1 LFSHAIADWFDDAG
15 YLFEALSIFSFICW
29 AAPNNVVVNQ
39 LFGVHSGLG
48 MSFIT
53 FDWTQITWTG
63 SPLMVPWWAQLQI
76 FIGFVMFFW
85 ILTPALYYSNV
96 SAPSPHRSTHL
107 YARQAW
113 YLSYFP
119 ISDNNPY
126 DRFGQIYNI
135 TRVITSNDMFDPV
148 AYSEYSP
155 LFLPATYAMTYLLAF
170 ALSTCVIVH
179 TLLYHGRTLLNG
191 LKRMRVEA
199 DDIHAKLMR
208 NYPEVPDWWYLT
220 VFCVFFALAIVAVEV
235 WGTGIPVWSLLLAI
249 LLPVIYVLPSGFIY
263 AMTGQGVGGFARL
276 RKT

>member
-1 LFSHAIADWFDDAG
+1 
-15 YLFEALSIFSFICW
+15 
-29 AAPNNVVVNQ
+29 
-39 LFGVHSGLG
+39 
-48 MSFIT
+48 
-53 FDWTQITWTG
+53 
-63 SPLMVPWWAQLQI
+63 
-76 FIGFVMFFW
+76 MFFW

-96 SAPSPHRSTHL
+96 STTPPPPPFPYQSAHL
-107 YARQAW
+107 HTRQAW

-135 TRVITSNDMFDPV
+135 TRVITSKDLFDPV

-220 VFCVFFALAIVAVEV
+220 VFCLFFALAVVAVEV
-235 WGTGIPVWSLLLAI
+235 WSTGIPVWSLLLSV

-263 AMTGQGVGGFARL
+263 AMTGQGVGCFFFFEN
-276 RKT
+276 TWIVD